1 MHKVMTFEVSEER
14 GNMGMEG
21 AGSER
26 RECGSRAKGGIQ
38 IQMKGAGIQMK
49 AGGSQRKGA
58 VSREHRGGSRRLR
71 KSKREKKGSGRGSF
85 GREREKI

>member
-1 MHKVMTFEVSEER
+1 MHKVMTFEVSVER
-14 GNMGMEG
+14 GNMGMKG

-26 RECGSRAKGGIQ
+26 RECGSRAKCG

-58 VSREHRGGSRRLR
+58 GSRRLR
-71 KSKREKKGSGRGSF
+71 KSKMEKKGSGRGSF